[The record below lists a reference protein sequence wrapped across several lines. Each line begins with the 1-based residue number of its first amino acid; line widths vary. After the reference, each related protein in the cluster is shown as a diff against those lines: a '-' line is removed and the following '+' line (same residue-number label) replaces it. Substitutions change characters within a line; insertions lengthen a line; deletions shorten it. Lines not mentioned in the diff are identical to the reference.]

1 MQGNTDSKTV
11 PPAWLRWFVNDAV
24 HGIMDRQAVAP
35 VGCHFFHDQE
45 EDVWEVSLFLS
56 RTEVYGG
63 AADGKHVPAGL
74 QIDVA
79 AVSKAFDF
87 APDVYWQSEKFSS
100 DDELGN
106 HLSFQGVARG
116 VQVWLRILQSA
127 PEWAGPGR
135 LVHAETGKVDDIW

>member
-1 MQGNTDSKTV
+1 MQSTGSWIV
-11 PPAWLRWFVNDAV
+11 RW
-24 HGIMDRQAVAP
+24 QLP
-35 VGCHFFHDQE
+35 W
-45 EDVWEVSLFLS
+45 DVISSMTRTRTFGKYHLFLS

-63 AADGKHVPAGL
+63 AADGKSVPGGL

-79 AVSKAFDF
+79 AVSRAFDF
-87 APDVYWQSEKFSS
+87 APAVYWQSEKFSS

-106 HLSFQGVARG
+106 HLSFEGVARG

-135 LVHAETGKVDDIW
+135 LVRAESGRVEDLW